1 MAVELVTGATGSD
14 HVSSD
19 DAAHLHAGIVGRGSY
34 ALGGAP
40 EVSMTDANTLSIPAC
55 DLVLEGRHVRLT
67 GITEAKVAS
76 GGQSAHRR
84 DLVCLRYA
92 LDQSRQVESASVVVV
107 QGQVAYS
114 AAAARDPELPSKG
127 SILALDPTVDVPI
140 ARVTLDGLS
149 PAAEWLLP
157 VVPPL
162 ASLADD
168 TGWADLHRDM
178 SGSGGGYYV
187 RWRVVRGVCFLS
199 WDLIGA
205 NGSGWYC
212 SRTIPRE
219 YMPDEVVYAPSGVY
233 GSNDTALVWVP
244 KASAGDGRIWFS
256 CRAASGRM
264 VGSASWPCSGM

>member
-84 DLVCLRYA
+84 DLVCVRYA

-114 AAAARDPELPSKG
+114 AAAAKDPELPSKG

-140 ARVTLDGLS
+140 ARVTLAGLS

-162 ASLADD
+162 AEVGRVERGKVNGNLSYERFGSLVIA
-168 TGWADLHRDM
+168 H
-178 SGSGGGYYV
+178 V
-187 RWRVVRGVCFLS
+187 FNVH
-199 WDLIGA
+199 
-205 NGSGWYC
+205 NGKDAG
-212 SRTIPRE
+212 
-219 YMPDEVVYAPSGVY
+219 YMPVGMRPSQTVYGGVSYSRYGGFARVEPSGRV
-233 GSNDTALVWVP
+233 LVWSE
-244 KASAGDGRIWFS
+244 ADGEFTGQ
-256 CRAASGRM
+256 CVYLA
-264 VGSASWPCSGM
+264 V